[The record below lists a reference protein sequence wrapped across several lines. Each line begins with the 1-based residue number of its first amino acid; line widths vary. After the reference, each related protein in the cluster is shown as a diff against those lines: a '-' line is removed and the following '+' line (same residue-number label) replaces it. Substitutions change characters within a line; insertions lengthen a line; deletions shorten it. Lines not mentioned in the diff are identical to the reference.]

1 MKKQEEQITYPHLP
15 LAIYRELAA
24 HLRQIQG
31 VTTELI
37 PQQSQDFDYAQ
48 SQIDHL
54 AIHYPVSLSSQ
65 EKGRIDEIL
74 DYYAQI
80 HGPYDRKILTSN

>member
-1 MKKQEEQITYPHLP
+1 MKQQEEQITYPHLP

-54 AIHYPVSLSSQ
+54 EIYYPVSLSSQ

-80 HGPYDRKILTSN
+80 HGPYARKLLTIG